1 MRSMLR
7 LAVPVV
13 VAFVG
18 GLCASGISHAQ
29 SNPLASTIYV
39 PADGLVFR
47 TFDGHVIAKLSHD
60 ARGGAL
66 EVFDDHE
73 RPFATLR
80 NDGKGGPLPLGA
92 APVQPSPV
100 QTAPSQ
106 ERHCDPPFRLDRD
119 GTTHFLRE
127 CF

>member
-1 MRSMLR
+1 MRSSLS
-7 LAVPVV
+7 LAVPVAL
-13 VAFVG
+13 VAFFAG
-18 GLCASGISHAQ
+18 AGASGISQAQ

-47 TFDGHVIAKLSHD
+47 TFDGRVIAKLSHD

-73 RPFATLR
+73 RLFATFR
-80 NDGKGGPLPLGA
+80 NEGKPGPFPIGA
-92 APVQPSPV
+92 APADPP
-100 QTAPSQ
+100 
-106 ERHCDPPFRLDRD
+106 RCDPPFRFDAE
-119 GTTHFLRE
+119 GTKHFLRE